1 MCEKLE
7 KGSRAIGTVCISL
20 AITYAE
26 NGDVEKALEFY
37 RKELK
42 LREEAGLDSDF
53 KEV

>member
-7 KGSRAIGTVCISL
+7 KGSRAIAAVYISL
-20 AITYAE
+20 AITHAE

-42 LREEAGLDSDF
+42 LREDAGFDCDF